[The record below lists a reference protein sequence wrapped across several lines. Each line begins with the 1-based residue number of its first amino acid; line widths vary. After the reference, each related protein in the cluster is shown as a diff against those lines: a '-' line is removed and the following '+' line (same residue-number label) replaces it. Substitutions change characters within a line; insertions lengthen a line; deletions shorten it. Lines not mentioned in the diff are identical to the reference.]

1 MFLERDLADRVIL
14 LAVDSCGTV
23 GSAALGFVTGGQVEL
38 LGDMQVP
45 GGELSVSLVRAISD
59 LLTGAGVSVA
69 ELGGMIAVA
78 GPGSFTGIRIGL
90 AVVKGLAEAAGLPV
104 VTVSRLAMLADSAGT
119 TTAVLDAHRGQMYC
133 GMYGHSPSEVLM
145 TAGEINAMGG
155 LPGPVAVCEES
166 VAQAL
171 EELQGEPE
179 IVRVP
184 GLGAAEAL
192 RFGLR
197 AWLAGEF
204 ADVSALDGY
213 YLRGADAKVAGQR

>member
-1 MFLERDLADRVIL
+1 MDLADRIVL

-23 GSAALGFVTGGQVEL
+23 GSAALGLVLDGRIEL
-38 LGDMQVP
+38 LGDVLIP
-45 GGELSVSLVRAISD
+45 GGELSVSLVQAVAD
-59 LLTGAGVSVA
+59 LLSGAGIIVA
-69 ELGGMIAVA
+69 DLSGVIAVA

-104 VTVSRLAMLADSAGT
+104 VTVSRLAMLASVAGT
-119 TTAVLDAHRGQMYC
+119 QTAVLDAHRGQMYC
-133 GMYGHSPSEVLM
+133 GIYGDSHFEALL
-145 TAGEINAMGG
+145 TAGEVNAMGG

-184 GLGAAEAL
+184 ALGAAEAL

-197 AWLAGEF
+197 TWLAGEF